1 MTPTIYALL
10 LIVGTGNGAALL
22 DSERRFDSLAACK
35 IAEQQENNYTG
46 GMKTTARCV
55 NVSYFYGGE

>member
-1 MTPTIYALL
+1 MTPIVYAIL
-10 LIVGTGNGAALL
+10 LIVGTKHSATLL

-35 IAEQQENNYTG
+35 IAEKQENNYTG
-46 GMKTTARCV
+46 GVKTTARCV